1 MPRKATSYN
10 SGIKCSGHFLKKI
23 VALLLLLLSLM
34 EAKDIEPLYR
44 LHTAGFVTDFVLDG
58 DKIYVATDADSVD
71 IFALGSEQMIAQ
83 IVLEPVLSGRGER
96 IPARINRIDRL
107 NGKTLIISMG
117 ADNYRNVWVEENG
130 RPEQIIDE
138 TKKLLI
144 REARFVDDNR
154 IMFGTFDADVILYNI
169 SEGYKAYQHSNSQS
183 TLSDIAL
190 SPDSKKMVTADE
202 SGAVKLYDVESAKV
216 EQEFSSENVDK
227 VYSVAYRKDVIVT
240 GGEDRR
246 VGVYRKDEKAYHLK
260 SDFLVY
266 AVGLSPS
273 GRVGVYS
280 DGEAQNLQLFNT
292 ATKQKLDRLVGH
304 KEIVNKIEFITEHSL
319 VSAGEGQ
326 ELFLWKID

>member
-1 MPRKATSYN
+1 M
-10 SGIKCSGHFLKKI
+10 KKI
-23 VALLLLLLSLM
+23 VFILLLLSTLA
-34 EAKDIEPLYR
+34 EAKEIEPLYA
-44 LHTAGFVTDFVLDG
+44 LHTSGGFVTDFVLDG
-58 DKIYVATDADSVD
+58 DKIYVSTDMGTVD

-83 IVLEPVLSGRGER
+83 IVLAPVPSGRGEP

-117 ADNYRNVWVEENG
+117 ADNYRNVWLEENG
-130 RPEQIIDE
+130 KLEQIIDE

-169 SEGYKAYQHSNSQS
+169 SEGYKAYEHANSQS
-183 TLSDIAL
+183 TLCDIAL
-190 SPDSKKMVTADE
+190 SSDSKKMVTADE
-202 SGAVKLYDVESAKV
+202 SGAIKLYDVESAAV
-216 EQEFSSENVDK
+216 EGEFASENVDK
-227 VYSVAYRKDVIVT
+227 VYSVAYRNGVVVT

-273 GRVGVYS
+273 GIVGIYS
-280 DGEAQNLQLFNT
+280 DGEDQVLQLFNT
-292 ATKQKLDRLVGH
+292 ATKKKMDRLVGH
-304 KEIVNKIEFITEHSL
+304 NEIVNKIEFISENSL
-319 VSAGEGQ
+319 ISSGEGQ
-326 ELFLWKID
+326 ELFLWKLN

>member
-1 MPRKATSYN
+1 M
-10 SGIKCSGHFLKKI
+10 
-23 VALLLLLLSLM
+23 VVLLLLLIALA
-34 EAKDIEPLYR
+34 EAKDIEPLYA
-44 LHTAGFVTDFVLDG
+44 LKISGGFVTDFVLDG
-58 DKIYVATDADSVD
+58 DKIYVATDMGSVD
-71 IFALGSEQMIAQ
+71 IFALGSEEMIAQ
-83 IVLEPVLSGRGER
+83 IVLDPVLSGRGEL
-96 IPARINRIDRL
+96 IPARISRIDRQ

-117 ADNYRNVWVEENG
+117 ADNYRNVWIEENG
-130 RPEQIIDE
+130 KIEQIIDE

-169 SEGYKAYQHSNSQS
+169 SEGYKAYQHANSQS
-183 TLSDIAL
+183 TLSDMAL
-190 SPDSKKMVTADE
+190 TPDSKKMIAADE
-202 SGAVKLYDVESAKV
+202 SGRIKLYDVESAKV
-216 EQEFSSENVDK
+216 EQEFDSENVDK
-227 VYSVAYRKDVIVT
+227 VYSVVYRNGVIVT

-292 ATKQKLDRLVGH
+292 ATRVKMDRLVGH
-304 KEIVNKIEFITEHSL
+304 KEIVNKIEFISENSL
-319 VSAGEGQ
+319 ISCGEGQ
-326 ELFLWKID
+326 ELFLWKLN

>member
-1 MPRKATSYN
+1 MFSYN
-10 SGIKCSGHFLKKI
+10 FLIKQVGLLLKKI
-23 VALLLLLLSLM
+23 VVFLLLLISLL
-34 EAKDIEPLYR
+34 EAKEIEPLYA
-44 LHTAGFVTDFVLDG
+44 LHTSGGFVTDFVLDG
-58 DKIYVATDADSVD
+58 DKIYVATDMGSVD

-96 IPARINRIDRL
+96 IPARISRIDRQ

-117 ADNYRNVWVEENG
+117 ADNYRNVWIEENG
-130 RPEQIIDE
+130 RLEQIIDE

-169 SEGYKAYQHSNSQS
+169 SEGYKAYEHSNSQS
-183 TLSDIAL
+183 TLCDIAL

-202 SGAVKLYDVESAKV
+202 SGVIKLYDVESAKV
-216 EQEFSSENVDK
+216 EQEFASENVDK
-227 VYSVAYRKDVIVT
+227 VFSVAYRNGIVVT

-246 VGVYRKDEKAYHLK
+246 VGVYQKDKKAYHLK

-273 GRVGVYS
+273 GKVGIYS
-280 DGEAQNLQLFNT
+280 DGEEQVLQLFNT
-292 ATKQKLDRLVGH
+292 ATKRKLDRLVGH
-304 KEIVNKIEFITEHSL
+304 KEIVNKIEFISENSL
-319 VSAGEGQ
+319 ISSGEGQ
-326 ELFLWKID
+326 ELFLWKLN